1 MVDLNMKETAA
12 QLYDSKVSILPLT
25 RKFAADLAKQSCFAR
40 SDVLDQ
46 GLTHNILQSIH
57 FRPRSTKLVAYS
69 SADKKAI
76 GFIALKKNTAK
87 HYLIEDVSVDPNY
100 RNKGIA
106 TKLLNHATT
115 LAKRKGAKIVSL
127 DVEKKNSKAISVY
140 KKSGFREIGRTTLG
154 QRYASGFNRFKAM
167 KRAILGHGFLTK
179 LTMGKDSRLIEL
191 NTNSKKNREKLFR
204 VYQKSISKD
213 WIDFFKINADN
224 FINGSGRVW
233 QPPYFRNVLVNNSI
247 HSFALV
253 FHYPF
258 YHKAAIEAYST
269 SDAFIPALLEEV
281 LKTIANRG
289 IPFTQITTFNPS
301 NAISN
306 WLKEKKMMTFELM
319 TMGKNLN

>member
-12 QLYDSKVSILPLT
+12 QLNDNNVSILPLT
-25 RKFAADLAKQSCFAR
+25 RKFAADLAKQSCFTH

-57 FRPRSTKLVAYS
+57 FRPRSTKLAAYNR
-69 SADKKAI
+69 ADKKAI
-76 GFIALKKNTAK
+76 GFIALKENTAK
-87 HYLIEDVSVDPNY
+87 HYLIEDVLVDPNY

-115 LAKRKGAKIVSL
+115 LAERKGANIVSL
-127 DVEKKNSKAISVY
+127 DVERTNTKAISLY
-140 KKSGFREIGRTTLG
+140 RKSGFREIGRTIIG
-154 QRYASGFNRFKAM
+154 QKYASGFNRFRAM
-167 KRAILGHGFLTK
+167 KRSILGHGFLTK
-179 LTMGKDSRLIEL
+179 LTMGRDSQLIEL
-191 NTNSKKNREKLFR
+191 NTNSKKNREKLFCIYR
-204 VYQKSISKD
+204 KSMTKD
-213 WIDFFKINADN
+213 WIDFFGIDADN
-224 FINGSGRVW
+224 LTNGSGRVW
-233 QPPYFRNVLVNNSI
+233 QPPFFRNILANKSF
-247 HSFALV
+247 HSFALI

-289 IPFTQITTFNPS
+289 IPFTQITTFNTS

-306 WLKEKKMMTFELM
+306 WLKDKKMMTFELM
-319 TMGKNLN
+319 TMGKNLH